1 MHEEQPTPP
10 RPSFVAEVTPN
21 TAMKVIG
28 AVITSLLVTMVLS
41 GVSLNTK
48 FEVLNQRLL
57 NMAQLIEFKLL
68 TLEERVKRLEKD

>member
-10 RPSFVAEVTPN
+10 RPSFVAEFTPN

-57 NMAQLIEFKLL
+57 NMAQLMEYKLL